1 MNTVDLLPA
10 TEIIAG
16 CIEIYDGVIDNS
28 QELIDAAENHSD
40 WKDAGIFTGPDSSGN
55 EVNKNIRSNMTLG
68 IDQFSYTVDPK
79 FYDMCKIVWYYCDQ
93 YAKKYD
99 VPFYATE
106 PAQILKYA
114 PGEFYD
120 PHCDAGPNVPRV
132 VSALLYLN
140 DVEDGGETEFVNFDI
155 KVKPKAGR
163 LVIFPSN
170 YAYRHAARLP
180 KSGYKYV
187 AVFWMRG

>member
-1 MNTVDLLPA
+1 MNTVDLVPA
-10 TEIIAG
+10 TEIVAG
-16 CIEIYDGVIDNS
+16 CVEVYDNVINNAD
-28 QELIDAAENHSD
+28 ELINIAEQRNA
-40 WKDAGIFTGPDSSGN
+40 WLDAGIFTGPDSSSQ
-55 EVNKNIRSNMTLG
+55 EVNKKIRSNVTLG
-68 IDQFSYTVDPK
+68 INQFSYTEDQE
-79 FYDMCKIVWYYCDQ
+79 FYDMCKTVWFYCDA

-99 VPFYATE
+99 VSFYSTE
-106 PAQILKYA
+106 PAQILKYS
-114 PGEFYD
+114 PGEYYD

-140 DVEDGGETEFVNFDI
+140 DVEEGGETEFVNFDMSI
-155 KVKPKAGR
+155 KPKAGR

-180 KSGYKYV
+180 KSGNKYV

>member
-1 MNTVDLLPA
+1 MKSIDLMPA

-16 CIEIYDGVIDNS
+16 CVEIYDNVIDNS
-28 QELIDAAENHSD
+28 EELISLSESLDS
-40 WKDAGIFTGPDSSGN
+40 WVDAGIFTGPDSSGS
-55 EVNKNIRSNMTLG
+55 EVNKNVRSNLTLA
-68 IDQFSYTVDPK
+68 INQFSYEVEPE
-79 FYDMCKIVWYYCDQ
+79 FYEMCKIVWYYCNE

-99 VPFYATE
+99 VGFYSTE
-106 PAQILKYA
+106 PAQILKYS
-114 PGEFYD
+114 PGEYYD

-140 DVEDGGETEFVNFDI
+140 EVEEGGETEFVNFDTKI
-155 KVKPKAGR
+155 KPAPGR

-170 YAYRHAARLP
+170 YAYRHAAKLP
-180 KSGYKYV
+180 KKGTKYV